1 MKKQFL
7 LFYIILSF
15 YLNLKASENQ
25 YDFLLTN
32 ANKLSIISKSE
43 GSLKVL
49 WQGLKLAK
57 TNKNEKY
64 VGEFSLAIANEY
76 LYINQIDSIDYYY
89 NQAKTIFEK
98 LKLPNELIRANLGLL
113 ELPRRTNPSSTL
125 EQYLEL
131 LNNARELN
139 DFAAY
144 YLVLEKIVMVNNGME
159 NYNEAFSQTH
169 ECINY
174 YQSIKDTFNL
184 AIKYREIG
192 SLYFTHFTAR
202 NGPNYERDSCIYYLL
217 KGIELSSIINSP
229 RNIVFAYQRLSW
241 LMSYADLN
249 AALKYG
255 LIADSIDRLH
265 NIQSPQLPNIL
276 SITLFKMGKTK
287 EAIVKSRKALEL
299 GLKAKQLFI
308 GIQASDQL
316 CIYYKAEKKYDSALY
331 FKEMSQMINDSI
343 RSQKHYKDAVKMQA
357 KLESD
362 KESYEKEL
370 IQKEEIK
377 RQNLINRFTLGVIIL
392 LLIIIIIFYISFNNN
407 KKKTAIIKAQND
419 EKTIL
424 IKEIHHRV
432 KNNLSVISGILD
444 LQKRNVND
452 ELMLSIFKDAKARI
466 NSMALVHKSLYEQ
479 DDFAVI
485 NSQSYFVNLY
495 KTVSSAYKLHNKN
508 IESEI
513 ICENVNINIDT
524 LIPLALIT
532 NELLTNSF
540 KYAFEGKE
548 NGKIL
553 INLKNTHNG
562 FEMIYSDN
570 GIGLEK
576 QPLTKEKE
584 GLGTLLINGLIK
596 QLEGTVKINHLTQGL
611 EYVFLFN
618 GIHT

>member
-1 MKKQFL
+1 MKNKFL
-7 LFYIILSF
+7 LFPIILIFS
-15 YLNLKASENQ
+15 LNLKASENQ
-25 YDFLLTN
+25 YNLLLNN
-32 ANKLSIISKSE
+32 ANKLSIVSKSN
-43 GSLKVL
+43 GSLKIL
-49 WQGLKLAK
+49 WQGLILAK
-57 TNKNEKY
+57 SNKNEKY
-64 VGEFSLAIANEY
+64 IGEFSLAIANEY
-76 LYINQIDSIDYYY
+76 LYVNQIDSIDYYY
-89 NQAKTIFEK
+89 NQAKIIFEK
-98 LKLPNELIRANLGLL
+98 LKLKNQLLRANLGLL
-113 ELPRRTNPSSTL
+113 ELPRRTNPSSTMD
-125 EQYLEL
+125 QYIKL
-131 LNNARELN
+131 LKECRELG
-139 DFAAY
+139 DLGAY

-159 NYNEAFSQTH
+159 NYKEAFSQSH

-174 YQSIKDTFNL
+174 YKSIKDTFNL

-192 SLYFTHFTAR
+192 SLYFTHFTGR
-202 NGPNYERDSCIYYLL
+202 SGPAFERDSCIYYLL
-217 KGIELSSIINSP
+217 KAIELSSKINAV
-229 RNIVFAYQRLSW
+229 RNTVFAYQRLSW
-241 LMSYADLN
+241 LMSYSDLN

-255 LIADSIDRLH
+255 LVADSLDKLN

-276 SITLFKMGKTK
+276 SITLFKLGKTK
-287 EAIVKSRKALEL
+287 EAIAKSRKALEL

-331 FKEMSQMINDSI
+331 FIEMSQMFNDSI
-343 RSQKHYKDAVKMQA
+343 RSQKQYKDAVKMQA

-392 LLIIIIIFYISFNNN
+392 LLIIIIIFYISIKNN

-444 LQKRNVND
+444 LQKRNISD
-452 ELMLSIFKDAKARI
+452 EQMLSIFKDAKARI

-485 NSQSYFVNLY
+485 NLQSYFVNLY
-495 KTVSSAYKLHNKN
+495 NTVSSAYKLHNKN

-513 ICENVNINIDT
+513 TCENVNINIDT

-540 KYAFEGKE
+540 KYAFEFKDS
-548 NGKIL
+548 GKIL
-553 INLKNTHNG
+553 IQLKNSKNG
-562 FEMIYSDN
+562 FEMIYNDN
-570 GIGLEK
+570 GVGLNK
-576 QPLTKEKE
+576 QQLTKEKE

-596 QLEGTVKINHLTQGL
+596 QLDGTVKINHLTQGL